1 MTKAIERKKSLLS
14 ETAKPPLADYVAA
27 LETEITNLR
36 QEREALL
43 RNHLIGMALRY
54 MNKFSGLQAITDRLS
69 TVEAMLKDRSDALAG
84 LKIIA
89 ADPVLLYQHAREF
102 IGSAKAAE
110 ILDAATRKE
119 KQTA

>member
-27 LETEITNLR
+27 LETEITKLR

-43 RNHLIGMALRY
+43 RAHLIGMALRY
-54 MNKFSGLQAITDRLS
+54 MNKFSGLQAITERLAV
-69 TVEAMLKDRSDALAG
+69 VEMMLKDKEAALAG

-89 ADPVLLYQHAREF
+89 GDRVLLYQHARELV
-102 IGSAKAAE
+102 GTERATELLSASTHKG
-110 ILDAATRKE
+110 
-119 KQTA
+119 KQVA